1 MESLKMKNPDKYNIV
16 LGVTGGI
23 ACYKSAAVVSALSKE
38 EINVDVIMTENASRF
53 VGPITFQT
61 LSKNPVTVDTF
72 GSIKYWE
79 VEHIALAEKADL
91 MLIAPAT
98 ADIIGKIA
106 SGIADDMLST
116 TVMAVTAP
124 VVFAPSM
131 NVHMY
136 ENPVVQENIAKLK
149 KLGYLFIEPGEG
161 LLACGDTGRGRMA
174 EPEEIVA
181 YVTGLLKDTARQ
193 KKDRDRKTQ
202 NRDLAGHRI
211 LVTAGPTV
219 EEIDPVRYISNR
231 SSGKMGYAIAERAV
245 RRGAEVILVSGP
257 VSIPAPEGVERISVT
272 STKDMLRACERVFDQ
287 VDAVIKAAAPSDFY
301 VVNASDHKIKKDGKG
316 TITLTLQENPD
327 ILATL
332 GKKKGNRILIGF
344 AAETRNLE
352 EYAREKIRR
361 KNLDMIVANN
371 VALPGAGFNHD
382 TNIVEFLLPDG
393 SVEIFDTMRKSDVAD
408 LILDRLILLYKKQNI
423 EES

>member
-1 MESLKMKNPDKYNIV
+1 MKKNGNSNVV

-23 ACYKSAAVVSALSKE
+23 ACYKSASVVSALCKE
-38 EINVDVIMTENASRF
+38 GINVDVIMTRNATEF
-53 VGPITFQT
+53 VGPMTFQT

-72 GSIKYWE
+72 ESVKYWE

-124 VVFAPSM
+124 VVLAPSM

-136 ENPVVQENIAKLK
+136 ENPIVQENIEKLK
-149 KLGYLFIEPGEG
+149 KRGYLFIEPGEG

-174 EPEEIVA
+174 EPEEITS
-181 YVTGLLKDTARQ
+181 YVMELLNRMESGDENKPVGVLT
-193 KKDRDRKTQ
+193 
-202 NRDLAGHRI
+202 RDLEGRRL

-219 EEIDPVRYISNR
+219 EKIDPVRYISNR
-231 SSGKMGYAIAERAV
+231 SSGKMGYAIAERA
-245 RRGAEVILVSGP
+245 RLRGAEVVLVSGP
-257 VSIPAPEGVERISVT
+257 VNLPAPEGIELIRVN
-272 STKDMLRACERVFDQ
+272 STKEMLQACESVFDRT
-287 VDAVIKAAAPSDFY
+287 DAVIKAAAPSDYY
-301 VVNASDHKIKKDGKG
+301 VVNESEHKIKKDRKG
-316 TITLTLQENPD
+316 GISIRLEENPD

-332 GKKKGNRILIGF
+332 GKKKGDRILIGF

-352 EYAREKIRR
+352 EYARDKIRR

-371 VALPGAGFNHD
+371 VALPGAGFDQD
-382 TNIVEFLLPDG
+382 TNIVEFITPDG
-393 SVEIFDTMRKSDVAD
+393 GIERFDTMKKSEVAD
-408 LILDRLILLYKKQNI
+408 LILDRLIRLFQNRQ
-423 EES
+423 

>member
-1 MESLKMKNPDKYNIV
+1 MKKNGNYNVV

-23 ACYKSAAVVSALSKE
+23 ACYKSASVVSALCKE
-38 EINVDVIMTENASRF
+38 GINVDVIMTRNATEF
-53 VGPITFQT
+53 VGPMTFQT

-72 GSIKYWE
+72 ESVKYWE

-124 VVFAPSM
+124 VVLAPSM

-136 ENPVVQENIAKLK
+136 ENPIVQENIEKLK
-149 KLGYLFIEPGEG
+149 KRGYLFIEPGEG

-174 EPEEIVA
+174 EPEEITS
-181 YVTGLLKDTARQ
+181 YVMELLNRMESGDENKPVGVLT
-193 KKDRDRKTQ
+193 
-202 NRDLAGHRI
+202 RDLEGRRL

-219 EEIDPVRYISNR
+219 EKIDPVRYISNR
-231 SSGKMGYAIAERAV
+231 SSGKMGYAIAERA
-245 RRGAEVILVSGP
+245 RLRGAEVVLVSGP
-257 VSIPAPEGVERISVT
+257 VNLPAPEGIELIRVN
-272 STKDMLRACERVFDQ
+272 STKEMLQACESVFDRT
-287 VDAVIKAAAPSDFY
+287 DAVIKAAAPSDYY
-301 VVNASDHKIKKDGKG
+301 VVNESEHKIKKDGKG
-316 TITLTLQENPD
+316 GISIRLEENPD

-332 GKKKGNRILIGF
+332 GKKKGDRILIGF

-352 EYAREKIRR
+352 EYARDKIRR

-371 VALPGAGFNHD
+371 VALPGAGFDQD
-382 TNIVEFLLPDG
+382 TNIVEFITPDG
-393 SVEIFDTMRKSDVAD
+393 GIERFDTMKKSEVAD
-408 LILDRLILLYKKQNI
+408 LILDRLIRLFQNRQ
-423 EES
+423 